1 MPQNI
6 VLLKTIMFSE
16 KKNRIEQNRNSN
28 RIKYGNI
35 KDNMV
40 KKNQFQYN
48 SIMGNYAAKKT
59 IK

>member
-40 KKNQFQYN
+40 KKKQFQYN
-48 SIMGNYAAKKT
+48 SIMGYYAAKKT